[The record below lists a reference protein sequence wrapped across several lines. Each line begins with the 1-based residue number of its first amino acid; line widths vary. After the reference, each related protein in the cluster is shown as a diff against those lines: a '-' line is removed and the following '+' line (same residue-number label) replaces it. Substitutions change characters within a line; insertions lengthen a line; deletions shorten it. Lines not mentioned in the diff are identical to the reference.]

1 MKSIYEEWTLFIFGT
16 FFQQLD
22 NSLVFLIPWFLYVIQ
37 PATRVRLERMVV
49 YLTMLNF
56 QISYDGISQLK
67 AQCVISNDR
76 SVISEV
82 RYGDVRVISDYIFDI
97 NPFMTEADI
106 I

>member
-22 NSLVFLIPWFLYVIQ
+22 NSLVFLIPWFLYVVQ
-37 PATRVRLERMVV
+37 PATTVRLERIVV
-49 YLTMLNF
+49 YLTMLNL
-56 QISYDGISQLK
+56 SYDGISQLK
-67 AQCVISNDR
+67 APYVKSNDR

-82 RYGDVRVISDYIFDI
+82 CYGDVRVISDYIFDI
-97 NPFMTEADI
+97 NPVMTETDI

>member
-22 NSLVFLIPWFLYVIQ
+22 NSLVFLIPWFLYVVQ
-37 PATRVRLERMVV
+37 PATTVRLERIVV
-49 YLTMLNF
+49 YLTMLNL
-56 QISYDGISQLK
+56 SYDGISQLK
-67 AQCVISNDR
+67 AQYVKSNDR

-82 RYGDVRVISDYIFDI
+82 CYGDVRVISDYIFDI